1 MFFASLL
8 MLSMLVLPLS
18 LNLSSAKA
26 ADGTGEVVLTGG
38 SLTISVPATINYSG
52 VTLDGLVAKNSTA
65 SFNFSVTD
73 ATGSGAGWKVTMS
86 STVMTS
92 GSHTIAAANHTFKA
106 TGSVALV
113 ATDTGVAATNAITAP
128 TGTIPTT
135 GVSAASLYN
144 ADVDTGMGKSTIAVN
159 TNLNVPLATYA
170 GTYDATITL
179 SVVSGPS

>member
-1 MFFASLL
+1 MKKIRMFFASLL

-86 STVMTS
+86 STVQQ
-92 GSHTIAAANHTFKA
+92 
-106 TGSVALV
+106 
-113 ATDTGVAATNAITAP
+113 
-128 TGTIPTT
+128 
-135 GVSAASLYN
+135 
-144 ADVDTGMGKSTIAVN
+144 
-159 TNLNVPLATYA
+159 
-170 GTYDATITL
+170 
-179 SVVSGPS
+179 